1 MSDPCTCH
9 ACIVAGVDRPSV
21 TIPAYKGQPAIELH
35 GVELM
40 RLYEAQ
46 DGLKAALVKIKGTA
60 MERAISKALPEVKP

>member
-1 MSDPCTCH
+1 
-9 ACIVAGVDRPSV
+9 V
-21 TIPAYKGQPAIELH
+21 TIPAYKGTPAIELH